1 MLKQQA
7 QNVLIL
13 TRDTLAFNR
22 SQRTASGWRCCWW
35 ALHAM
40 YNRSQQWST
49 PRRFISKIGRKVKS
63 EKIVFESHHIHQID
77 YLCWAPWCFLLI
89 FVCFPVKAYCASIFL
104 NKHAVVMFNEF
115 LFSMGDFGKICLPQ
129 PYTTAPL
136 IFLVYWQIFPNFAR
150 RGHIG
155 KNSNFDHIFG

>member
-1 MLKQQA
+1 MFWYWLETLSLSIGVKERLVDDDVVGELCTLCITGHNNGPLLGDSYPKLGERLNRKKLCLKA
-7 QNVLIL
+7 IIY
-13 TRDTLAFNR
+13 TR
-22 SQRTASGWRCCWW
+22 
-35 ALHAM
+35 
-40 YNRSQQWST
+40 ST
-49 PRRFISKIGRKVKS
+49 TYVERLD
-63 EKIVFESHHIHQID
+63 VFSWF
-77 YLCWAPWCFLLI
+77 LCA
-89 FVCFPVKAYCASIFL
+89 IFL
-104 NKHAVVMFNEF
+104 NKHAVDMFNEF